1 MVTLLLVWAF
11 YEIYIIIWLLIDV
24 IESGWE
30 DTVLSLSYSRFILST
45 ELHMFFQKLEMSVLW
60 GQFFIILMILI
71 CIVIWSWALC
81 TLTINKSPYVIL
93 KISPFFFFKSFN
105 ILFPTIHSLFHLFYR
120 FWSSAA
126 DLRCLHHRLRLPRS

>member
-30 DTVLSLSYSRFILST
+30 DTVLSLNYSRFILST
-45 ELHMFFQKLEMSVLW
+45 ELHMLFQKLEMFVLW

-71 CIVIWSWALC
+71 CIVIWSWALF
-81 TLTINKSPYVIL
+81 TLTINKTPYVIL
-93 KISPFFFFKSFN
+93 NISRFFFFFLSLSIYCSLLY
-105 ILFPTIHSLFHLFYR
+105 ILYSIYFIDFGLQQLF
-120 FWSSAA
+120 
-126 DLRCLHHRLRLPRS
+126 